1 MHVIEN
7 ICLLLGRLLMGFYFI
22 LPGLQKI
29 TNYQTM
35 TDYMFAHDV
44 PATTFLL
51 PVTIVLQIILGI
63 AIIIGFKGKLAAFIL
78 AGMTLIISIY
88 MHDFWSMAES
98 LERTHETQNFFKN
111 MGIMAGL
118 LMISSIGTGWLSLDN
133 RKSNRIQ
140 TMTTM
145 T

>member
-1 MHVIEN
+1 MRVIEN
-7 ICLLLGRLLMGFYFI
+7 ICLLLGRLLMGTYFI

-35 TDYMFAHDV
+35 TDMMLTHSV
-44 PATTFLL
+44 PATVFLL
-51 PVTIVLQIILGI
+51 PVTIVLQIILGV

-78 AGMTLIISIY
+78 AGLTLVISIY
-88 MHDFWSMAES
+88 MHDFWSMPES

-133 RKSNRIQ
+133 RKPNKI
-140 TMTTM
+140 
-145 T
+145 